1 VKKRALR
8 YLLLLYAVL
17 SSVFL
22 GGFIGF
28 LIIYPFLQVLF
39 DRLGIHYSVDDPPW
53 VNYMIYAMVL
63 VSIAVC
69 MMINRRRYLKHIR
82 QKGLV

>member
-1 VKKRALR
+1 VRKRAFR
-8 YLLLLYAVL
+8 YLLLLYAVV

-39 DRLGIHYSVDDPPW
+39 DTLGIFYSVDDPPW

-63 VSIAVC
+63 ISIAVC
-69 MMINRRRYLKHIR
+69 MMINRRRYLKHIK
-82 QKGLV
+82 QKGLI